1 MKKFLKEYLYFSRG
15 ERNGTIIL
23 VVVMFLVFVFPYVY
37 NAFQKNSAYQVCP
50 DFIKEINDFY
60 NPPGNDSRDN
70 ENHYGLALSTV
81 KPDRLPVKTGV
92 KGSGLTDKSDL
103 QQSPTPDNPSV
114 HQSPTPDN
122 PSVKQSPTPDNPS
135 VHQSPTPDN
144 PSVHQ
149 SPTPDKPGPSVRMN
163 TDINTADTNQLM
175 MIRGI
180 GPVLSRRILRYRD
193 ILGGYHDALQ
203 LLEVYGIDEERYL
216 EIEPYVFAD
225 TSRIV
230 KLYPFS
236 DDFGVLLRHPY
247 LDYEQVSEIFRFRY
261 RNKLNSCGDLLQSD
275 AFNEEDLIKLSP
287 YFHFD

>member
-1 MKKFLKEYLYFSRG
+1 MKKFLTEYFYFTRG

-23 VVVMFLVFVFPYVY
+23 VIVMFLVFVFPYVY

-60 NPPGNDSRDN
+60 NPPGNDNRDN
-70 ENHYGLALSTV
+70 ETKYGLALSTV
-81 KPDRLPVKTGV
+81 KPDRLPVKPGV

-114 HQSPTPDN
+114 QKL
-122 PSVKQSPTPDNPS
+122 PS
-135 VHQSPTPDN
+135 
-144 PSVHQ
+144 
-149 SPTPDKPGPSVRMN
+149 PDKPGPSVRMK

-175 MIRGI
+175 IISGI